1 MMKGVG
7 VGFSSRRLASLQP
20 NLQHYSCSICTV
32 PILQLLLQ
40 YAEVKKDDDVRGSAA
55 QNVMVSSSF
64 LILFILFFVCTVVCI
79 FAGMYYNISVVC
91 LCRREVCR
99 GSISCRHVEQQ
110 PQLTLTKQVFNKC
123 LVRTWSLCNNN
134 TSKLI

>member
-1 MMKGVG
+1 MQRDKRRNFLVMMKGVG

-79 FAGMYYNISVVC
+79 FAGMYYNTTWVY
-91 LCRREVCR
+91 LCWREVCQS
-99 GSISCRHVEQQ
+99 SISCRHVEWK
-110 PQLTLTKQVFNKC
+110 PQLTPTRQVYKN
-123 LVRTWSLCNNN
+123 VS
-134 TSKLI
+134 